1 MSETTVRE
9 LAESVG
15 MPVDRMLA
23 LMGEVGLPHTEAGQG
38 ISEQEKAKVT
48 AHIGLRQGKND
59 TARAR
64 PKISLKRKSV
74 SEIKIDSAQGRK
86 KTVTV
91 EVRKRR
97 SASRSAG
104 DRASTTPLPT
114 PESDAGTRMNDAK
127 RALQEEAR
135 RRQQELD
142 EHLRIES
149 EEREKQEK
157 SPPKRKKKE
166 PAPTPEA
173 ADSAK
178 SDEAAAKVESGQ
190 TESVEAPV
198 KTKKEIEEKE
208 ESAPSKKQ
216 PGARQAAPAK
226 EKAKPK
232 PKPKTPATAKPASPA
247 KPAASDAD
255 GRSRGRAKPAAGG
268 RGDAKS
274 SERQDRGGRRGDRG
288 RKNREELHVSSDK
301 AGYRR
306 KKPKTRRSVQS
317 APTRHGFEMPT
328 EPMVR
333 EVTIPET
340 ISVGELAQRMSLKA
354 PELIRFLMNQGI
366 VATTS
371 QTIDQDTAVLVVG
384 ELGHVPR
391 PVHESTIEED
401 IVQARGEIGHDIKPR
416 PPVVTIMGHVD
427 HGKTSL
433 LDHIRTTRVAAG
445 EAGGITQ
452 HIGAYRVDGPGGS
465 VTFLD
470 TPGHAAFTAMR
481 ARGAQATD
489 IVVLVVAAD
498 DGVMPQTLEAITHAG
513 DAKVPIVV
521 AVNKIDKE
529 NADPERIRKELS
541 GHGVIP
547 ESWGGENIFV
557 DVSALDGRGIDE
569 LLEAIHL
576 QAEVLEL
583 NAAVDGPARG
593 VVIESRIERGRGPV
607 ATVLVQS
614 GSLSRSDTLL
624 AGQEFG
630 RVRGLFDQSGREV
643 KSAGPSMPVEVL
655 GLSGPPKAGDE
666 AVVVFDDRKA
676 REIAERRQNRRRDLR
691 LARRVTKLDNVFE
704 QMQEGQTSAIN
715 IIVKAD
721 VQGSVEAIADAL
733 LQLSTDEI
741 KVNIVA
747 AAAGGISETDANLSV
762 ASNATIIGFNVR
774 ADAAARRVIEDGA
787 VDLKYFSVIYEVI
800 DYMRQA
806 MTGMLAPK
814 FKETIVGLAE
824 VQDIFRSRKFG
835 DIAGC
840 RVMEGLVR
848 KDNPIRVL
856 RDSVVIYEGELE
868 SLRRFQDDV
877 VEVRAGTECGIGVRD
892 YNDVKVGDQI
902 EIYERVRIERT
913 I

>member
-9 LAESVG
+9 LAEAVG
-15 MPVDRMLA
+15 IPVDRVLA
-23 LMGEVGLPHTEAGQG
+23 LMGEAGLPHTEAGQG
-38 ISEQEKAKVT
+38 ISEQEKARFT
-48 AHIGLRQGKND
+48 AHINLRKGKND
-59 TARAR
+59 TQARR
-64 PKISLKRKSV
+64 KISLKRKSV
-74 SEIKIDSAQGRK
+74 SEIKIASSQGRK

-97 SASRSAG
+97 SASRASGESAP
-104 DRASTTPLPT
+104 TTAAPPA
-114 PESDAGTRMNDAK
+114 ESDSGARMNDAK

-135 RRQQELD
+135 RRQQDLD

-149 EEREKQEK
+149 EERERQEK
-157 SPPKRKKKE
+157 IAPKRKKKE
-166 PAPTPEA
+166 PAPKPEEGA
-173 ADSAK
+173 LSPPL
-178 SDEAAAKVESGQ
+178 DEAAQAEPAAAKE
-190 TESVEAPV
+190 P
-198 KTKKEIEEKE
+198 EEKE
-208 ESAPSKKQ
+208 KSPPAKKAGK
-216 PGARQAAPAK
+216 PREAAPGKEK

-232 PKPKTPATAKPASPA
+232 AKTPATAKPAAA
-247 KPAASDAD
+247 KAEATESESR
-255 GRSRGRAKPAAGG
+255 GRGRAKPAAGG
-268 RGDAKS
+268 RG
-274 SERQDRGGRRGDRG
+274 ERQERGGRRGDRG

-301 AGYRR
+301 AGHRR
-306 KKPKTRRSVQS
+306 KKPKPRRSVQS
-317 APTRHGFEMPT
+317 TPTRHGFEMPT
-328 EPMVR
+328 EPVVR

-340 ISVGELAQRMSLKA
+340 IAVGELAQRMSLKA
-354 PELIRFLMNQGI
+354 PELIRFLMTQGI

-371 QTIDQDTAVLVVG
+371 QTIDQDTAVLVVA

-401 IVQARGEIGHDIKPR
+401 ILEARGETGQEIAPR

-452 HIGAYRVDGPGGS
+452 HIGAYQIESPQGII
-465 VTFLD
+465 TFLD

-498 DGVMPQTLEAITHAG
+498 DGVMPQTIEAITHAG

-529 NADPERIRKELS
+529 DADPERIRKDLS

-547 ESWGGENIFV
+547 EAWGGENIFV

-583 NAAVDGPARG
+583 EAVVDGPARG

-614 GSLSRSDTLL
+614 GSLARSDTLL

-630 RVRGLFDQSGREV
+630 RVRGLFDESGREV
-643 KSAGPSMPVEVL
+643 EKALPSMPVEVL

-676 REIAERRQNRRRDLR
+676 REIAERRQNRGRDLR
-691 LARRVTKLDNVFE
+691 LARRVTKLENVFE
-704 QMQEGQTSAIN
+704 QMQEGETSTIN
-715 IIVKAD
+715 MIVKAD

-733 LQLSTDEI
+733 VQLSNDEI

-747 AAAGGISETDANLSV
+747 AATGGISETDVNLSV

-774 ADAAARRVIEDGA
+774 ADAAARRALDDGA
-787 VDLKYFSVIYEVI
+787 ADLKYFSVIYEVI
-800 DYMRQA
+800 DYTRQA

-814 FKETIVGLAE
+814 YKETIVGLAE
-824 VQDIFRSRKFG
+824 VRDIFRSRKFG

-840 RVMEGLVR
+840 RVSEGLVR

-856 RDSVVIYEGELE
+856 RDNVVIYEGELE

-877 VEVRAGTECGIGVRD
+877 AEVRAGTECGIGVRG

-902 EIYERVRIERT
+902 EIYERVQVERT